1 MVDKNDHKTT
11 CIIAIVTPTGQPVPG
26 NIGNQNAQVFII
38 NTNEII
44 IIAAG
49 FGRGLVMGKE
59 TEPGNIWKLMSK

>member
-1 MVDKNDHKTT
+1 
-11 CIIAIVTPTGQPVPG
+11 
-26 NIGNQNAQVFII
+26 VFII

-59 TEPGNIWKLMSK
+59 TEPGNIWKLMPK